1 MGYQYLVNRYYV
13 LTEEIG
19 YLERLI
25 KNGDKDLSTLEKLET
40 KRREQKEIK
49 KEIDKYNGVDL

>member
-25 KNGDKDLSTLEKLET
+25 KNGDNDLSLKEKLKVLRHEQKDI
-40 KRREQKEIK
+40 KRR
-49 KEIDKYNGVDL
+49 IDEYNGVGL

>member
-1 MGYQYLVNRYYV
+1 MGYQYLVNKYYV